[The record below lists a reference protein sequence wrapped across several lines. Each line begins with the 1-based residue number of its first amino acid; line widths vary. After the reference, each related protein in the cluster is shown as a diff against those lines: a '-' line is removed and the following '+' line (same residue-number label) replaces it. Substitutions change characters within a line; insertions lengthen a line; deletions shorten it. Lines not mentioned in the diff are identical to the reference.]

1 MSQTVEYVVKVNGAQ
16 QGAAQVAIV
25 EKSLVQAD
33 VAAKR
38 AGASIDRAAAPT
50 RNLGQAGL
58 EASRAIEDLQYGFNG
73 IVNNIPSL
81 VMGLGASA
89 GVAGALSLVAVGA
102 NQVIKYLNKEMPDA
116 AAEGAKT
123 IKIEIEGLNKDL
135 QDMALELRSLAS
147 GDSIRRL
154 RAEAIAASSAEEARI
169 AGEAF
174 RERFGDLSQR
184 DIANQRAM
192 YEASKTARDIVDAYD
207 QAYAVGEKAAK
218 AQAAFVRTIQI
229 EQMRQLKDQEAID
242 EKNEA
247 RAMRRKQPDFKIESG
262 DDGAATSRE
271 EREQRQREAANE
283 RALERQLRADDK
295 AARAA
300 EKAEAARTKA
310 LEREARER
318 ERIREREAEH
328 AARLRE
334 QEVAH
339 LQSLG
344 SEAASAIG
352 TFAAQSAMGQEA
364 AFENLV
370 AAASQQA
377 GSMIMLEGGKVMA
390 AGIAG
395 MMIAPNPASALQ
407 IAGGAG
413 LVAVGAAVQE
423 IGPSAV
429 SMMSSAMGGGG
440 ASSGGGLGSGA
451 SQAAR
456 DPGASPRGSG
466 ASSGGGGPMIINV
479 AYGAGGPLP
488 EDIAREIGRVV
499 RSGDR
504 RRGAS

>member
-38 AGASIDRAAAPT
+38 AGASIDRAVAPT

-154 RAEAIAASSAEEARI
+154 RAEAIAASSADEARI

-192 YEASKTARDIVDAYD
+192 YDASKTARDIVDAYD

-229 EQMRQLKDQEAID
+229 EQMRQLKDQEAVD
-242 EKNEA
+242 EKNAKKGRAGRARDFDVDGELELRAKANAWLAKMREEA
-247 RAMRRKQPDFKIESG
+247 MDLRRK
-262 DDGAATSRE
+262 
-271 EREQRQREAANE
+271 
-283 RALERQLRADDK
+283 ERQA
-295 AARAA
+295 
-300 EKAEAARTKA
+300 
-310 LEREARER
+310 EARELANDFRDMDKDRRDR
-318 ERIREREAEH
+318 ERAEAREQKRANDLRVREHKRALAEMAKAEQRFSDYAVGLASATTDQLAGSFTDYLMAKVEGQEH
-328 AARLRE
+328 A
-334 QEVAH
+334 
-339 LQSLG
+339 
-344 SEAASAIG
+344 EAQAIAS
-352 TFAAQSAMGQEA
+352 FLSATGQQ
-364 AFENLV
+364 LV
-370 AAASQQA
+370 ASGVRGIFEGAIISANPLTPGAGVGMIATGGAA
-377 GSMIMLEGGKVMA
+377 IV
-390 AGIAG
+390 AG
-395 MMIAPNPASALQ
+395 M
-407 IAGGAG
+407 
-413 LVAVGAAVQE
+413 
-423 IGPSAV
+423 
-429 SMMSSAMGGGG
+429 AMAGGG
-440 ASSGGGLGSGA
+440 AAISGAIPTSTGSGA